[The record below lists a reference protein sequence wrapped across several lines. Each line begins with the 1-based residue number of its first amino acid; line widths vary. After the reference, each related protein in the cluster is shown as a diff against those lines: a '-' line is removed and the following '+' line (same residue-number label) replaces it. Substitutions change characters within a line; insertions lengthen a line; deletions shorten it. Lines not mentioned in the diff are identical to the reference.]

1 MKNITV
7 QLTDDTIVVTMPGTG
22 YRVGFYKAA
31 DRPGLLR
38 SDYSGDDGKSSISQ
52 VEFLAAAWEAAN
64 DRARQLGWI
73 V

>member
-1 MKNITV
+1 MKNLTV
-7 QLTDDTIVVTMPGTG
+7 QLTDDTIVITMPGTS

-31 DRPGLLR
+31 DKAGLLR
-38 SDYSGDDGKSSISQ
+38 SDYSGDDGTSSVSQ
-52 VEFLAAAWEAAN
+52 AEFLAAAWQAAN